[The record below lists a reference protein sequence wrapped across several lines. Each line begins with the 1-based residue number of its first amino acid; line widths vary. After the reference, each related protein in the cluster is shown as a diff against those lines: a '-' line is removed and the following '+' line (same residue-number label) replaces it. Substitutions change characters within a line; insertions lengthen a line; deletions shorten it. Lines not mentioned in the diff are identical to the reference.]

1 MSPMSDEMTVG
12 QIARIAGVTVRTLH
26 HYDEIGLVVPTTRT
40 ESGYRLYGDTQVERL
55 QEVLFF
61 RELGLPLE
69 EIRDMVEQPGYDR
82 VSALKRQRALLEAKA
97 ERVLRMIDAVDAAI
111 DASEQGIT
119 MNKEDMLEV
128 FGDFDPS
135 EHEDE
140 ARERWGHTDAY
151 KESQRRVATYTKDDW
166 KAIGADGAE
175 INEAFLA
182 LMAAGTA
189 ADSTE
194 AMAVAEHHRAHI
206 SKWFYECSYDV
217 HRGLG
222 EMYVTDPRFTE
233 NIDKAGEGLAEYMS
247 RAIQANA
254 RANG

>member
-1 MSPMSDEMTVG
+1 MSDEMTVG
-12 QIARIAGVTVRTLH
+12 EIARIAGVTVRTLH
-26 HYDEIGLVVPTTRT
+26 HYDEIGLVVPKTRT
-40 ESGYRLYGDTQVERL
+40 ESGYRLYGDMQVERL

-69 EIRDMVEQPGYDR
+69 EIRDMVEEPGYDR
-82 VSALKRQRALLEAKA
+82 AAALTRQRALLEAKA

-111 DASEQGIT
+111 DASMRGIT
-119 MNKEDMLEV
+119 MDKEDMLEV

-135 EHEDE
+135 EYEDE

-189 ADSTE
+189 ADSSE

-206 SKWFYECSYDV
+206 SKWFYQCPHEV
-217 HRGLG
+217 HAGLG
-222 EMYVTDPRFTE
+222 RMYVEDHRFTE

-254 RANG
+254 RR